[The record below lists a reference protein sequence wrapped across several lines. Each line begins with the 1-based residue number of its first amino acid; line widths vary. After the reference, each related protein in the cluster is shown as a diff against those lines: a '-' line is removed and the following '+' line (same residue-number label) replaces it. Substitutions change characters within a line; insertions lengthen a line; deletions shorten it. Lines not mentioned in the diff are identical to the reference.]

1 MNELQNEPRVI
12 WGEDGFASESGWAF
26 AHCINQSTGEL
37 LYSQDVWV
45 SIGAGLPAG
54 AFLDTPPQPEV
65 GKAIVRQNGVWA
77 LVYDLR
83 GSTAYNKQTKQSDVI
98 SALGPLPAE
107 LTFVPPT
114 SQFDVWSEESGSWVK
129 DAQAEQDWLTQQ
141 ATYQRSALLGE
152 ASNEISALL
161 DALDPEVISDP
172 DDAVQAK
179 LLEWKKYRADLAV
192 IDCTTHP
199 VQWPVKPV

>member
-1 MNELQNEPRVI
+1 MNEPRVI
-12 WGEDGFASESGWAF
+12 WGEDGFASESGWVF

-45 SIGAGLPAG
+45 VVGTGLPAG
-54 AFLDTPPQPEV
+54 AFLDTPPQPEQ
-65 GKAIVRQNGVWA
+65 GKAIVRQTGAWG
-77 LVYDLR
+77 LVDDLR
-83 GSTAYNKQTKQSDVI
+83 GITAYNKQTKQSEVI
-98 SALGPLPAE
+98 SVLGPLSSY
-107 LTFVPPT
+107 LTLIPPS
-114 SQFDVWSEESGSWVK
+114 SQFDVWSEDSGCWVK

-152 ASNEISALL
+152 ASNEIAALL
-161 DALDPEVISDP
+161 DALNPEVISDP

-179 LLEWKKYRADLAV
+179 LLEWKQYRAALAV
-192 IDCTTHP
+192 VDCSIHP

>member
-1 MNELQNEPRVI
+1 MNEPRVV
-12 WGEDGFASESGWAF
+12 WGDDGFASESGWAF

-45 SIGAGLPAG
+45 SVGTGLPAG
-54 AFLDTPPQPEV
+54 AFLDAPPQLED
-65 GKAIVRQNGVWA
+65 GKAIVRQNGVWV
-77 LVYDLR
+77 LVDDLR
-83 GSTAYNKQTKQSDVI
+83 GTTAYNKQTKQSEVI
-98 SALGPLPAE
+98 SSLGPLPIE
-107 LTFVPPT
+107 LTLIAPA

-141 ATYQRSALLGE
+141 ATYKRSALLGE
-152 ASNEISALL
+152 ASNEIAALL

-179 LLEWKKYRADLAV
+179 LLEWKQYRASLAV
-192 IDCTTHP
+192 IDCTAHP
-199 VQWPVKPV
+199 VQWPSKPV